1 MKKALSFIL
10 VLTLVFGSTSVIFA
24 DSAQTASSPAF
35 TFSGEEIKLS
45 LDEAIERM
53 TTTGPAFES
62 VMLTKDGNDAAARGQ
77 FEAIKAI
84 EEARD
89 QYKALTPEQ
98 QEMALYERAV
108 DTFGA
113 SAQIL
118 QAVEEMSELTKA
130 LLKYIR
136 FRNFGQGVREDL
148 LADISEERAD
158 VSIMLNQLEVIFGD
172 NSADECLK
180 LQHLQQLLEAYQ
192 EGGANADHHH

>member
-1 MKKALSFIL
+1 MDIEILANRLLEYALNENATEYNRQVMADTVHELGRLLAEKNLAENRAERRRKDNAALKA
-10 VLTLVFGSTSVIFA
+10 
-24 DSAQTASSPAF
+24 
-35 TFSGEEIKLS
+35 ENEKLRAE
-45 LDEAIERM
+45 LEQLR
-53 TTTGPAFES
+53 P
-62 VMLTKDGNDAAARGQ
+62 ARG
-77 FEAIKAI
+77 AVK
-84 EEARD
+84 EEKMKED
-89 QYKALTPEQ
+89 HKTLTPEQ